1 MIVVP
6 NYRGSRI
13 EIAAQ
18 PVGDAWDA
26 GVRIRCPRSNE
37 VRRAEYIPCRKSTPV
52 EAEHAADLWARR
64 LMDAMARLARV
75 RRGRAAETTTVLAR
89 PPSASAGTAPNTTG
103 GPRLPQHAV

>member
-6 NYRGSRI
+6 NYRGFRI

-37 VRRAEYIPCRKSTPV
+37 VRRAEYIPCRKPTPA
-52 EAEHAADLWARR
+52 EAEHAAHVWARD
-64 LMDAMARLARV
+64 LMDAMSRLARV
-75 RRGRAAETTTVLAR
+75 SKIAHQRREGAAL
-89 PPSASAGTAPNTTG
+89 N
-103 GPRLPQHAV
+103 Q